1 MHQRIPVDKEE
12 GSLAQL
18 VRLTWKAFIM
28 EFSNKNR
35 QAAAISSGVVNRRGN
50 MLYPSTASL
59 KYWIRSPDCIRG
71 EMTRAGASELTRI
84 PQGARKSAAA
94 SVIPRTQAVE
104 SRIERQSGRNISQL
118 LPPFHLPPHPFIQR
132 KDIKLTLR
140 RPISQTPSRRRMP
153 NNARQINDTSS
164 FFDYPFVKDV
174 QRWVLRVDSVGGEG
188 VDEEGAVGVHFED
201 CFEVLQIGID
211 IQYAKGGMNEGC

>member
-12 GSLAQL
+12 GSLARL
-18 VRLTWKAFIM
+18 VIDARLTWKAFII

-35 QAAAISSGVVNRRGN
+35 QAEAISSGVVNRRGN

-71 EMTRAGASELTRI
+71 EITRAGARELTRI

-104 SRIERQSGRNISQL
+104 YQS
-118 LPPFHLPPHPFIQR
+118 
-132 KDIKLTLR
+132 
-140 RPISQTPSRRRMP
+140 
-153 NNARQINDTSS
+153 
-164 FFDYPFVKDV
+164 
-174 QRWVLRVDSVGGEG
+174 
-188 VDEEGAVGVHFED
+188 
-201 CFEVLQIGID
+201 
-211 IQYAKGGMNEGC
+211 